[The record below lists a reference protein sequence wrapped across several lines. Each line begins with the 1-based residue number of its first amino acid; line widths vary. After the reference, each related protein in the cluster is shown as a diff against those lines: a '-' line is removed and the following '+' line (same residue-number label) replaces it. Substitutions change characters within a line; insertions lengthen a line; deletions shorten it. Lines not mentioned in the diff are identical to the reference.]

1 LFSPPSD
8 HDFAGNALTGLAVL
22 PRAPMATTP
31 ETQTSPRQRDIAML
45 ARPLRILIYLLIV
58 LAIVELYRQA
68 STLVLQLT
76 NIGLIFMF
84 AAVVAVLVTPLVDR
98 IKTLPGLRGH
108 RGAAVLVLYGAILIL
123 IGGAAALLAPTVVAD
138 ASKLGQQ
145 VPALTDAAQHVLDKV
160 QSSLR
165 AFGINLSYTIPRG
178 GASLGGDISPASL
191 TRIGGLVSPLVNVLL
206 VIVVS
211 IYLTSQGRE
220 LVATARKLF
229 PAQERLFDFTMLAVG
244 AAVAAYVRSQL
255 LMSLLMGLYTGITLT
270 LLGVH
275 YAAAL
280 GVAVFFLEMLP
291 LVGAPIGFLLAI
303 AVAATQSFQLAIE
316 ATVISLIG
324 HAIEAYILG
333 PRISGK
339 VTRIHPL
346 AAMGALLIGAELG
359 GILGALLAIPVA
371 VIGNIFLGAMYV
383 SSRGR
388 DGLQIADTPGPVGVS
403 DLPSLA
409 DQIAVNAEDVPDEIG
424 ADLMTKPP
432 RRNRRAAPTPE
443 ISGS

>member
-1 LFSPPSD
+1 MPDPLI
-8 HDFAGNALTGLAVL
+8 
-22 PRAPMATTP
+22 ATTS
-31 ETQTSPRQRDIAML
+31 ETPTSARQRDIAKLM
-45 ARPLRILIYLLIV
+45 RPLRLLIYLLIV
-58 LAIVELYRQA
+58 LSVVELYRQA

-84 AAVVAVLVTPLVDR
+84 AAVVAMLVTPIVDR
-98 IKTLPGLRGH
+98 IKTLPLLRGH
-108 RGAAVLVLYGAILIL
+108 RGAAVLVLYGAILVV
-123 IGGAAALLAPTVVAD
+123 IGGAVALLAPTVVAD

-145 VPALTDAAQHVLDKV
+145 VPAIEDAAQHVLDNL

-229 PAQERLFDFTMLAVG
+229 PAQERIFDFTMLAVG
-244 AAVAAYVRSQL
+244 AAVAAYVRAQL
-255 LMSLLMGLYTGITLT
+255 LMSLLMGLYTGITLA
-270 LLGVH
+270 LLGVR

-303 AVAATQSFQLAIE
+303 VVAATQSLQLAIE
-316 ATVISLIG
+316 ATAISLLG

-346 AAMGALLIGAELG
+346 AAMGALLIGAELA
-359 GILGALLAIPVA
+359 GILGALLAVPLA
-371 VIGNIFLGAMYV
+371 VIGNIFLGALYV
-383 SSRGR
+383 SSQGR
-388 DGLQIADTPGPVGVS
+388 DGLLIADTPGPVGVG

-409 DQIAVNAEDVPDEIG
+409 DQIAVNAEDIPAEIG
-424 ADLMTKPP
+424 ADLMAKPV
-432 RRNRRAAPTPE
+432 RRKRSAAPIPP

>member
-1 LFSPPSD
+1 
-8 HDFAGNALTGLAVL
+8 
-22 PRAPMATTP
+22 MAATP
-31 ETQTSPRQRDIAML
+31 QTSTTARQRDL
-45 ARPLRILIYLLIV
+45 AILVRPLRLLIYLLIV

-68 STLVLQLT
+68 SPLVLQLT

-84 AAVVAVLVTPLVDR
+84 AAVVAMLVTPIVDR
-98 IKTLPGLRGH
+98 IEGLPLLRGH
-108 RGAAVLVLYGAILIL
+108 RVAAVLALYGAIVIV
-123 IGGAAALLAPTVVAD
+123 IGGTAALLAPTVIAD

-145 VPALTDAAQHVLDKV
+145 VPAMVDAAQHVLDRV

-165 AFGINLSYTIPRG
+165 AFGINLTYTIPRG

-206 VIVVS
+206 VIVIS

-229 PAQERLFDFTMLAVG
+229 PAQERIFDFTMLAVG
-244 AAVAAYVRSQL
+244 AAVAAYVRAQL

-291 LVGAPIGFLLAI
+291 IIGAPIGFLLAI
-303 AVAATQSFQLAIE
+303 AVAATQSLQLAIE
-316 ATVISLIG
+316 ATAISLLG

-346 AAMGALLIGAELG
+346 AAMGALLIGAELA
-359 GILGALLAIPVA
+359 GILGALVAIPVA
-371 VIGNIFLGAMYV
+371 VIGNIFLGALYV
-383 SSRGR
+383 SSQGR
-388 DGLQIADTPGPVGVS
+388 DGLQIADTPGPVGVG

-409 DQIAVNAEDVPDEIG
+409 DQIAVNAEDASTEIG
-424 ADLMTKPP
+424 ADLLVKPP
-432 RRNRRAAPTPE
+432 
-443 ISGS
+443 

>member
-1 LFSPPSD
+1 
-8 HDFAGNALTGLAVL
+8 
-22 PRAPMATTP
+22 MAS
-31 ETQTSPRQRDIAML
+31 TSPTASRQRDIAML
-45 ARPLRILIYLLIV
+45 ARPLRLLIYLLIV

-76 NIGLIFMF
+76 NIVLIFMF
-84 AAVVAVLVTPLVDR
+84 AAIVAMLVTPIVDR
-98 IKTLPGLRGH
+98 IQGLPVLRGH
-108 RGAAVLVLYGAILIL
+108 RGAAVLVLYGAIVIV
-123 IGGAAALLAPTVVAD
+123 IGGAAALLAPTVIAD

-145 VPALTDAAQHVLDKV
+145 VPAIEDGAQHLLDSV
-160 QSSLR
+160 QTSLR
-165 AFGINLSYTIPRG
+165 AFGLNLGYRIPRG

-191 TRIGGLVSPLVNVLL
+191 TTIGGLVSPLVNILL

-229 PAQERLFDFTMLAVG
+229 PAQERIFDFTMLAVG
-244 AAVAAYVRSQL
+244 AAVASYVRAQL

-303 AVAATQSFQLAIE
+303 AVAATQSLQLAIE
-316 ATVISLIG
+316 ATAISLIG

-359 GILGALLAIPVA
+359 GILGSLLAIPVA
-371 VIGNIFLGAMYV
+371 VIGNIFLGALYV
-383 SSRGR
+383 SSQGR
-388 DGLQIADTPGPVGVS
+388 DGLLIADTPGPVGVG

-409 DQIAVNAEDVPDEIG
+409 EQISVNAEDVPTEIG
-424 ADLMTKPP
+424 ADLMTKPA
-432 RRNRRAAPTPE
+432 RRKRRPIPAPQ
-443 ISGS
+443 

>member
-1 LFSPPSD
+1 LTPTSSETPAVTREAR
-8 HDFAGNALTGLAVL
+8 DFTG
-22 PRAPMATTP
+22 
-31 ETQTSPRQRDIAML
+31 L
-45 ARPLRILIYLLIV
+45 ARPLRFLIYLLIV

-84 AAVVAVLVTPLVDR
+84 AAVIAMLVTPVVDR
-98 IKTLPGLRGH
+98 VQRLPVLRGH
-108 RGAAVLVLYGAILIL
+108 RGLAVLVFYGAMLIVV
-123 IGGAAALLAPTVVAD
+123 GSAAALLAPTVLTD

-145 VPALTDAAQHVLDKV
+145 VPAIEDAAQRLLDAAQGSV
-160 QSSLR
+160 R
-165 AFGINLSYTIPRG
+165 AFGIDLAYKIPRG
-178 GASLGGDISPASL
+178 GTSLGGDISPASL
-191 TRIGGLVSPLVNVLL
+191 TKIGGLVSPVVNVLL
-206 VIVVS
+206 AIVVS

-229 PAQERLFDFTMLAVG
+229 PAQERAFDFTMLAVG
-244 AAVAAYVRSQL
+244 AAVAAYVRAQL

-280 GVAVFFLEMLP
+280 GVAVFFLELLP
-291 LVGAPIGFLLAI
+291 LIGAPVGFVLAI
-303 AVAATQSFQLAIE
+303 VVAATQSPQLAIE
-316 ATVISLIG
+316 ATGVSLVG
-324 HAIEAYILG
+324 HAIEAYVLG

-339 VTRIHPL
+339 VTRINPL

-371 VIGNIFLGAMYV
+371 VIGNIFLGALYV
-383 SSRGR
+383 SSQGR
-388 DGLQIADTPGPVGVS
+388 DGLRIADTPGPVGVS

-409 DQIAVNAEDVPDEIG
+409 DQIAVSADDAPTEMG
-424 ADLMTKPP
+424 AALMAREAPP
-432 RRNRRAAPTPE
+432 RRRRRRRRPMVGPTPP
-443 ISGS
+443 ITRPR

>member
-1 LFSPPSD
+1 MPATPQSP
-8 HDFAGNALTGLAVL
+8 
-22 PRAPMATTP
+22 TTA
-31 ETQTSPRQRDIAML
+31 RQRDL
-45 ARPLRILIYLLIV
+45 ATLVRPLRLLIYLLIV

-84 AAVVAVLVTPLVDR
+84 AAVVAMLVTPIVDR
-98 IKTLPGLRGH
+98 IQGLPLLRGH
-108 RGAAVLVLYGAILIL
+108 RAAAVLVLYGAIVIV
-123 IGGAAALLAPTVVAD
+123 IGGTAALLAPTVIAD

-145 VPALTDAAQHVLDKV
+145 VPAILDATQHVLDKV

-206 VIVVS
+206 VIVIS

-229 PAQERLFDFTMLAVG
+229 PAQERIFDFTMLAVG
-244 AAVAAYVRSQL
+244 AAVAAYVRAQL

-291 LVGAPIGFLLAI
+291 LIGAPIGFLLAI
-303 AVAATQSFQLAIE
+303 AVAATQSLQLAIE
-316 ATVISLIG
+316 ATAISLVG

-346 AAMGALLIGAELG
+346 AAMGALLIGAELA

-371 VIGNIFLGAMYV
+371 VIGNIFLGALYV
-383 SSRGR
+383 SSQGR
-388 DGLQIADTPGPVGVS
+388 DGLQIADTPGPVGVG

-409 DQIAVNAEDVPDEIG
+409 DQIAVNTEDVPTEMG
-424 ADLMTKPP
+424 ADLLVKPP
-432 RRNRRAAPTPE
+432 
-443 ISGS
+443 

>member
-1 LFSPPSD
+1 
-8 HDFAGNALTGLAVL
+8 
-22 PRAPMATTP
+22 MARL
-31 ETQTSPRQRDIAML
+31 E
-45 ARPLRILIYLLIV
+45 RPLRILIFLLIA

-76 NIGLIFMF
+76 NIALIFMF
-84 AAVVAVLVTPLVDR
+84 AAVIAMLVTPLVDQVQR
-98 IKTLPGLRGH
+98 LPLLRARRGL
-108 RGAAVLVLYGAILIL
+108 AVLVLYGAIVIVVGL
-123 IGGAAALLAPTVVAD
+123 AAALLAPTVATD
-138 ASKLGQQ
+138 AAKLGQQ
-145 VPALTDAAQHVLDKV
+145 VPVIQDAAQHALDAA
-160 QSSLR
+160 QASLR
-165 AFGINLSYTIPRG
+165 SFGINLSYRIPRG
-178 GASLGGDISPASL
+178 AASLGGDLSPASL
-191 TRIGGLVSPLVNVLL
+191 TSIGGIVSPVVNTLL
-206 VIVVS
+206 VIVIS

-244 AAVAAYVRSQL
+244 AAVAAYVRAQL
-255 LMSLLMGLYTGITLT
+255 LMSLLMGLYTGITLS

-280 GVAVFFLEMLP
+280 GVAVFILEMLP
-291 LVGAPIGFLLAI
+291 LIGAPIGFLLAI
-303 AVAATQSFQLAIE
+303 VVAATQSLPLAIE
-316 ATVISLIG
+316 ATVVSLIG

-371 VIGNIFLGAMYV
+371 VIGNIFLGAVYV
-383 SSRGR
+383 SSQGR
-388 DGLQIADTPGPVGVS
+388 DGLEIADTPGPVGVG

-409 DQIAVNAEDVPDEIG
+409 DQISVNSEDVPIELG
-424 ADLMTKPP
+424 EDLMVKTPP
-432 RRNRRAAPTPE
+432 SRRRRPRPAP
-443 ISGS
+443 

>member
-1 LFSPPSD
+1 
-8 HDFAGNALTGLAVL
+8 
-22 PRAPMATTP
+22 MTTTS
-31 ETQTSPRQRDIAML
+31 ETTASARQRELAML
-45 ARPLRILIYLLIV
+45 VRPLKFLIYLLIA

-76 NIGLIFMF
+76 NIMLIFMF
-84 AAVVAVLVTPLVDR
+84 AAVVAMLVTPVVDR
-98 IKTLPGLRGH
+98 IQELPLLRGH
-108 RGAAVLVLYGAILIL
+108 RGVAVLLLYGAIVIV

-145 VPALTDAAQHVLDKV
+145 VPAIEGAAQQVLDRA

-191 TRIGGLVSPLVNVLL
+191 TTIGGLVSPLVNALL

-211 IYLTSQGRE
+211 IYLTTQGRQ
-220 LVATARKLF
+220 LVGTARNLF
-229 PAQERLFDFTMLAVG
+229 PAQERIFDFTMLAVG
-244 AAVAAYVRSQL
+244 AAVAAYVRAQL
-255 LMSLLMGLYTGITLT
+255 LMSLLMGLYTGVTLT

-291 LVGAPIGFLLAI
+291 LVGAPIGFVLAI
-303 AVAATQSFQLAIE
+303 AVAATQSLQLAVE
-316 ATVISLIG
+316 ATAVSLAG

-346 AAMGALLIGAELG
+346 AAMGALLIGAELA

-371 VIGNIFLGAMYV
+371 VIGNIFLGALYV
-383 SSRGR
+383 SSQGR
-388 DGLQIADTPGPVGVS
+388 DGLLIADTPGPVGVS

-409 DQIAVNAEDVPDEIG
+409 DQIAVSSEDAPAEMG
-424 ADLMTKPP
+424 ADLMAKPP
-432 RRNRRAAPTPE
+432 RQKRRAVPATPTQGP
-443 ISGS
+443 

>member
-1 LFSPPSD
+1 
-8 HDFAGNALTGLAVL
+8 
-22 PRAPMATTP
+22 MTP
-31 ETQTSPRQRDIAML
+31 TSETPASARQRDIAIL
-45 ARPLRILIYLLIV
+45 ARPLRVLIYLLIV

-84 AAVVAVLVTPLVDR
+84 AAVVAMLVTPIVDR
-98 IKTLPGLRGH
+98 IQGLPLLRGH
-108 RGAAVLVLYGAILIL
+108 RGAAVLVLYGAIVIV
-123 IGGAAALLAPTVVAD
+123 IGGAAALLAPTVIAD

-145 VPALTDAAQHVLDKV
+145 VPAIEDAAQHVLDKV
-160 QSSLR
+160 QTSLR

-178 GASLGGDISPASL
+178 GAALGGDISPASL
-191 TRIGGLVSPLVNVLL
+191 TKIGGLVSPVVNVLL

-229 PAQERLFDFTMLAVG
+229 PAQQRIFDFTMLAVG
-244 AAVAAYVRSQL
+244 AAVAAYVRAQL

-303 AVAATQSFQLAIE
+303 AVAATQSLQLGIE
-316 ATVISLIG
+316 ATVVSLVG

-346 AAMGALLIGAELG
+346 AAMGALLIGAELA

-371 VIGNIFLGAMYV
+371 VIGNIFLGALYV
-383 SSRGR
+383 SSQGR

-409 DQIAVNAEDVPDEIG
+409 DQIAVNAEDVPAEIG
-424 ADLMTKPP
+424 ADLLVKPP
-432 RRNRRAAPTPE
+432 RRRRRVVSTPPVSGPT
-443 ISGS
+443 

>member
-1 LFSPPSD
+1 
-8 HDFAGNALTGLAVL
+8 
-22 PRAPMATTP
+22 
-31 ETQTSPRQRDIAML
+31 ML
-45 ARPLRILIYLLIV
+45 VRPLRFLIYLLIV
-58 LAIVELYRQA
+58 LAIVELYHQA
-68 STLVLQLT
+68 SALVLQLT

-84 AAVVAVLVTPLVDR
+84 AAVVAMLVTPIVDR
-98 IKTLPGLRGH
+98 LQGLPLLGGH
-108 RGAAVLVLYGAILIL
+108 RAAAVLVLYGAIVIV
-123 IGGAAALLAPTVVAD
+123 IGGTVALLAPTVIAD

-145 VPALTDAAQHVLDKV
+145 VPALEDAAQHVLDKV

-165 AFGINLSYTIPRG
+165 GFGINLSYTIPRG

-206 VIVVS
+206 VIVIS
-211 IYLTSQGRE
+211 IYFTSQGRE

-229 PAQERLFDFTMLAVG
+229 PAQQRIFDFTMLAVG
-244 AAVAAYVRSQL
+244 AAVAAYVRAQL

-291 LVGAPIGFLLAI
+291 LIGAPIGFLLAI
-303 AVAATQSFQLAIE
+303 AVAATQSLQLAIE
-316 ATVISLIG
+316 ATAISLVG

-346 AAMGALLIGAELG
+346 AAMGALLIGAELA

-371 VIGNIFLGAMYV
+371 VIGNIFLGALYV
-383 SSRGR
+383 SSQGR

-409 DQIAVNAEDVPDEIG
+409 DQIAVNAEDDSTEIG
-424 ADLMTKPP
+424 ADLLVKPP
-432 RRNRRAAPTPE
+432 
-443 ISGS
+443 

>member
-1 LFSPPSD
+1 
-8 HDFAGNALTGLAVL
+8 
-22 PRAPMATTP
+22 
-31 ETQTSPRQRDIAML
+31 
-45 ARPLRILIYLLIV
+45 
-58 LAIVELYRQA
+58 
-68 STLVLQLT
+68 
-76 NIGLIFMF
+76 
-84 AAVVAVLVTPLVDR
+84 
-98 IKTLPGLRGH
+98 
-108 RGAAVLVLYGAILIL
+108 VLVLYGAIVIV
-123 IGGAAALLAPTVVAD
+123 IGGAAALLAPTVIAD

-145 VPALTDAAQHVLDKV
+145 VPAIEDGAQHLLDSV

-165 AFGINLSYTIPRG
+165 AFGLNLGYRIPRG

-191 TRIGGLVSPLVNVLL
+191 TTIGGLVSPLVNVLL

-220 LVATARKLF
+220 LVGTARKLF
-229 PAQERLFDFTMLAVG
+229 PAQERIFDFTMLAVG
-244 AAVAAYVRSQL
+244 AAVASYVRAQL
-255 LMSLLMGLYTGITLT
+255 LMSLLMGLYTGITLS

-303 AVAATQSFQLAIE
+303 AVAATQSLQLAIE
-316 ATVISLIG
+316 ATAVSLVG

-359 GILGALLAIPVA
+359 GILGSLLAIPVA
-371 VIGNIFLGAMYV
+371 VIGNIFLGALYV
-383 SSRGR
+383 SSQGR
-388 DGLQIADTPGPVGVS
+388 DGLMIADTPGPVGVG

-409 DQIAVNAEDVPDEIG
+409 DQISVNAEDAPTELG
-424 ADLMTKPP
+424 ADLMEKPP
-432 RRNRRAAPTPE
+432 RRKRRPVPTPT
-443 ISGS
+443 

>member
-1 LFSPPSD
+1 
-8 HDFAGNALTGLAVL
+8 
-22 PRAPMATTP
+22 MAS
-31 ETQTSPRQRDIAML
+31 TSPAASRQRDIAIL

-84 AAVVAVLVTPLVDR
+84 AAIVAMLVTPIVDR
-98 IKTLPGLRGH
+98 IQGLPVLRGH
-108 RGAAVLVLYGAILIL
+108 RGAAVLVLYGAIVIV
-123 IGGAAALLAPTVVAD
+123 IGGAAALLAPTVIAD

-145 VPALTDAAQHVLDKV
+145 VPAIEDAAQHVLDSV

-165 AFGINLSYTIPRG
+165 AFGLNLGYRIPRG
-178 GASLGGDISPASL
+178 GASIGGDISPASL
-191 TRIGGLVSPLVNVLL
+191 TTIGGLVSPLVNVLL

-220 LVATARKLF
+220 LVGTARKLF
-229 PAQERLFDFTMLAVG
+229 PAQERIFDFTMLAVG
-244 AAVAAYVRSQL
+244 AAVASYVRAQL

-303 AVAATQSFQLAIE
+303 AVAATQSLQLAIE
-316 ATVISLIG
+316 ATAVSLVG

-359 GILGALLAIPVA
+359 GILGSLLAIPVA
-371 VIGNIFLGAMYV
+371 VIGNIFLGALYV
-383 SSRGR
+383 SSQGR
-388 DGLQIADTPGPVGVS
+388 DGLMIADTPGPVGVG

-409 DQIAVNAEDVPDEIG
+409 EQISVNAEDVPMELG
-424 ADLMTKPP
+424 ADLMEKPP
-432 RRNRRAAPTPE
+432 RRKRRPVPTPT
-443 ISGS
+443 

>member
-1 LFSPPSD
+1 
-8 HDFAGNALTGLAVL
+8 
-22 PRAPMATTP
+22 MATTS
-31 ETQTSPRQRDIAML
+31 QSPAPGRQRDLAML
-45 ARPLRILIYLLIV
+45 ARPLRFLIYLLIV

-84 AAVVAVLVTPLVDR
+84 AAIVAMLVTPIVDR
-98 IKTLPGLRGH
+98 IQALPVLRGH
-108 RGAAVLVLYGAILIL
+108 RGAAVLVLYGAIVVVV
-123 IGGAAALLAPTVVAD
+123 GGAAALLAPTVIAD

-145 VPALTDAAQHVLDKV
+145 VPAIEDAAQHVLDRV

-178 GASLGGDISPASL
+178 GASLGGDISPTSL
-191 TRIGGLVSPLVNVLL
+191 TRIGGLVSPVVNVLL

-229 PAQERLFDFTMLAVG
+229 PAQQRLFDFTMLAVG
-244 AAVAAYVRSQL
+244 AAVAAYVRAQL
-255 LMSLLMGLYTGITLT
+255 LMSLLMGLYTGITLS

-303 AVAATQSFQLAIE
+303 AVAATQSLQLAIE
-316 ATVISLIG
+316 ATMVSLLG
-324 HAIEAYILG
+324 HAIEAYVLG

-346 AAMGALLIGAELG
+346 AAMGALLIGAELA

-371 VIGNIFLGAMYV
+371 VIGNIFLGALYV
-383 SSRGR
+383 SSQGR
-388 DGLQIADTPGPVGVS
+388 DGLLIADTPGPVGVS

-409 DQIAVNAEDVPDEIG
+409 DQISVNTEDVPAEIG
-424 ADLMTKPP
+424 ADLMVRPP
-432 RRNRRAAPTPE
+432 KRRRRVAPPPPV
-443 ISGS
+443 G

>member
-1 LFSPPSD
+1 
-8 HDFAGNALTGLAVL
+8 
-22 PRAPMATTP
+22 MATTT
-31 ETQTSPRQRDIAML
+31 ETTPSARQRDIARL
-45 ARPLRILIYLLIV
+45 VRPLRLLIYLLIV

-84 AAVVAVLVTPLVDR
+84 AAVVAVLVTPIVDR
-98 IKTLPGLRGH
+98 IKQLPLLRGH
-108 RGAAVLVLYGAILIL
+108 RGAAVLVLYGAIVIV
-123 IGGAAALLAPTVVAD
+123 IGGAAALLAPTVASD

-145 VPALTDAAQHVLDKV
+145 VPAIEDAAQHVLDRV
-160 QSSLR
+160 ELSLR
-165 AFGINLSYTIPRG
+165 AFGINLAYTIPRG

-303 AVAATQSFQLAIE
+303 AVAATQSLQLAIE
-316 ATVISLIG
+316 ATVVSLIG

-371 VIGNIFLGAMYV
+371 VIGNIFLGALYV
-383 SSRGR
+383 SSQGR

-409 DQIAVNAEDVPDEIG
+409 DQISVNAEDVPDEIG
-424 ADLMTKPP
+424 ADLMAKPP
-432 RRNRRAAPTPE
+432 RRKRRAVPKPVSET
-443 ISGS
+443 

>member
-1 LFSPPSD
+1 
-8 HDFAGNALTGLAVL
+8 
-22 PRAPMATTP
+22 MARL
-31 ETQTSPRQRDIAML
+31 E
-45 ARPLRILIYLLIV
+45 RPLRILVYLLIA

-76 NIGLIFMF
+76 NITLIFMF
-84 AAVVAVLVTPLVDR
+84 AAVIAMVVTPIVDR
-98 IKTLPGLRGH
+98 VQGIPLLRGR
-108 RGAAVLVLYGAILIL
+108 RGLAVLVLYGAIVTLVGL
-123 IGGAAALLAPTVVAD
+123 AAALLAPIVVAD

-145 VPALTDAAQHVLDKV
+145 VPAIKDAAQRALDAAEA
-160 QSSLR
+160 SLR
-165 AFGINLSYTIPRG
+165 GFGIDLSYRIPRG
-178 GASLGGDISPASL
+178 GASLGGDISFASL
-191 TRIGGLVSPLVNVLL
+191 IGIGGIVSPVVNTLL

-211 IYLTSQGRE
+211 IYLTNQGRE

-229 PAQERLFDFTMLAVG
+229 PAQERIFDFTMLAVG
-244 AAVAAYVRSQL
+244 AAVAAYVRAQL
-255 LMSLLMGLYTGITLT
+255 LMSLLMGLYTGITLS

-291 LVGAPIGFLLAI
+291 LVGAPVGFLLAI
-303 AVAATQSFQLAIE
+303 IVAATQSVPLALE
-316 ATVISLIG
+316 ATVVSLVG

-359 GILGALLAIPVA
+359 GILGALLAIPIA
-371 VIGNIFLGAMYV
+371 VIGNIFLGAIYV
-383 SSRGR
+383 SSQGR

-409 DQIAVNAEDVPDEIG
+409 DQISVNAKDVPAEIG
-424 ADLMTKPP
+424 ADLLIKRTSVRRRRP
-432 RRNRRAAPTPE
+432 RPAP
-443 ISGS
+443 

>member
-1 LFSPPSD
+1 MANSSE
-8 HDFAGNALTGLAVL
+8 AA
-22 PRAPMATTP
+22 ATTRGAL
-31 ETQTSPRQRDIAML
+31 SIARL
-45 ARPLRILIYLLIV
+45 ERPLRILIYLLIA

-84 AAVVAVLVTPLVDR
+84 AAVVAMLVTPIVDR
-98 IKTLPGLRGH
+98 VQSVSLLRSN
-108 RGAAVLVLYGAILIL
+108 RGVAVLVLYGTILIVVGL
-123 IGGAAALLAPTVVAD
+123 AAALLAPTVVAD

-145 VPALTDAAQHVLDKV
+145 VPAIEDAAQRALDAA
-160 QSSLR
+160 QTSLR
-165 AFGINLSYTIPRG
+165 AFGFNLSYRIPRG

-191 TRIGGLVSPLVNVLL
+191 TSIGGIVSPLVNTLL

-229 PAQERLFDFTMLAVG
+229 PAQERIFDFTMLAVG
-244 AAVAAYVRSQL
+244 AAVAAYVRAQL

-280 GVAVFFLEMLP
+280 GVAVFFLELLP

-303 AVAATQSFQLAIE
+303 VVAATQSLQLAIE
-316 ATVISLIG
+316 ATVVSLVG

-371 VIGNIFLGAMYV
+371 VIGNIFLGALYV
-383 SSRGR
+383 SSQGR
-388 DGLQIADTPGPVGVS
+388 DGLQITDTPGPVGVS

-409 DQIAVNAEDVPDEIG
+409 DQISVNAEDAQAEIG
-424 ADLMTKPP
+424 ADLMVKQAPARKGRP
-432 RRNRRAAPTPE
+432 RTAP
-443 ISGS
+443 

>member
-1 LFSPPSD
+1 MP
-8 HDFAGNALTGLAVL
+8 
-22 PRAPMATTP
+22 TTP
-31 ETQTSPRQRDIAML
+31 ETSASARQRDIAL
-45 ARPLRILIYLLIV
+45 IARPLRFLIYLLIV

-84 AAVVAVLVTPLVDR
+84 AAIVAMLVTPIVDR
-98 IKTLPGLRGH
+98 IQSLRLLRGH
-108 RGAAVLVLYGAILIL
+108 RGAAVLVLYGAIVVVV
-123 IGGAAALLAPTVVAD
+123 GGATALLAPTVVAD

-145 VPALTDAAQHVLDKV
+145 VPAIVDAAQHVLDRV

-165 AFGINLSYTIPRG
+165 AFGINLAYTIPRG
-178 GASLGGDISPASL
+178 GVPLGGDISPGSL

-220 LVATARKLF
+220 LVHTARKLF

-244 AAVAAYVRSQL
+244 AAVASYVRAQL

-303 AVAATQSFQLAIE
+303 AVAATQSLQLAIE
-316 ATVISLIG
+316 ATAISLVG

-346 AAMGALLIGAELG
+346 AAMGALLIGAELA

-371 VIGNIFLGAMYV
+371 VIGNIFLGALYV
-383 SSRGR
+383 SSQGR

-409 DQIAVNAEDVPDEIG
+409 DQIAVNAGEAPTEMG
-424 ADLMTKPP
+424 ADLLVKPP
-432 RRNRRAAPTPE
+432 RRRRRAVSTPPA
-443 ISGS
+443 G